1 MALSAIID
9 YLRMGHRLSCF
20 PIRYPHFSLL
30 GRQISM
36 VGDQSADMDR
46 EGRTQTSLGS
56 YSALVKPGCGDTDA
70 QKGVELGITVRTAQI
85 EGLGLHQTSQ
95 GAVVRS
101 GGIGLCRYLHRRA
114 FALVE
119 VHGQPFDMLIREL

>member
-1 MALSAIID
+1 MALSTIID
-9 YLRMGHRLSCF
+9 YFCMRHRLAGF
-20 PIRYPHFSLL
+20 PIGYPYLSLFI
-30 GRQISM
+30 GQIPM
-36 VGDQSADMDR
+36 VGNQSADMDR